1 MKVFEVLVE
10 RKEAPVGSTADL
22 GVWHGGIGALL
33 GDVVKR
39 ADGWYF
45 PDGTKMYDLQKI
57 ARAEKVHKAPP
68 TAPTTSKRPKAR
80 PEPSAS
86 VRPKARPTPVDS
98 NTLIHTV
105 VAGETVYSIARKY
118 KVHPSELYTLNDFDE
133 DTKLSI
139 GQEVEIPKDTDT
151 DKAPVIKNDNFKYDL
166 SKFNI
171 HEQRLIKR
179 GVANG
184 MGDLELAAFLA
195 QSAHETKNFKALTE
209 DASGNAYE
217 PKWIKN
223 KKTNKL
229 IQDNSKA
236 ELLGNKKKGD
246 GRLFKGR
253 GYLHLTGRW
262 NYTAAARE
270 LNNPE
275 ILSNPAIVATP
286 TVGLDTA
293 IWYWNKFVGPKVA
306 DWSNNTEVT
315 QKVNGGQTGVTARGE
330 YFDKYTKLINAAKQ
344 EKKK

>member
-1 MKVFEVLVE
+1 MKVFDILCEA
-10 RKEAPVGSTADL
+10 APVGSTADL
-22 GVWHGGIGALL
+22 GVWHGGLGAVL
-33 GDVVKR
+33 GDAEKR

-45 PDGTKMYDLQKI
+45 ADGTKIKDRSRI

-80 PEPSAS
+80 PEPSAP
-86 VRPKARPTPVDS
+86 VRPKARPTAVDS

-105 VAGETVYSIARKY
+105 IAGETVYSIARKY
-118 KVHPSELYTLNDFDE
+118 KVQPSELYALNDFDS

-139 GQEVEIPKDTDT
+139 GQKVEIPKDTET
-151 DKAPVIKNDNFKYDL
+151 DKAPVIKNNNFKYDL

-195 QSAHETKNFKALTE
+195 QSAHETQNFKKLTE
-209 DASGNAYE
+209 DTSGAKYE
-217 PKWIKN
+217 PKWVKD
-223 KKTNKL
+223 KKTKKL
-229 IQDNSKA
+229 RQVKGKA
-236 ELLGNKKKGD
+236 TIVGNKKKGD
-246 GRLFKGR
+246 GALFMGR

-275 ILSNPAIVATP
+275 ILSNPDIVATP
-286 TVGLDTA
+286 SVGLDTA
-293 IWYWNKFVGPKVA
+293 IWYWKLRVQPKIA

-315 QKVNGGQTGVTARGE
+315 QAVNGGQTGVTERGE
-330 YFDKYTKLINAAKQ
+330 YFDKYTKLITAAKQ

>member
-10 RKEAPVGSTADL
+10 RKEALVGSTADL

-45 PDGTKMYDLQKI
+45 ADGTKIKDPSRI

-68 TAPTTSKRPKAR
+68 TAPTTSKRPNAR

-86 VRPKARPTPVDS
+86 VRPKARPTPVD
-98 NTLIHTV
+98 
-105 VAGETVYSIARKY
+105 K
-118 KVHPSELYTLNDFDE
+118 

-151 DKAPVIKNDNFKYDL
+151 DKAPVIKNNNFKYDL

-195 QSAHETKNFKALTE
+195 QSAHETQNFKKLTE
-209 DASGNAYE
+209 DTSGAKYE
-217 PKWIKN
+217 PKWVKD
-223 KKTNKL
+223 KKTKKL
-229 IQDNSKA
+229 RQVKGKA
-236 ELLGNKKKGD
+236 TIVGNKKKGD
-246 GRLFKGR
+246 GALFMGR

-275 ILSNPAIVATP
+275 ILSNPDIVATP
-286 TVGLDTA
+286 SVGLDTA
-293 IWYWNKFVGPKVA
+293 IWYWNKFVEPKIA

-315 QKVNGGQTGVTARGE
+315 QAVNGGQTGATERGE
-330 YFDKYTKLINAAKQ
+330 YFDKYTKLITAAKQ

>member
-10 RKEAPVGSTADL
+10 RKEAPIGSTAAL
-22 GVWHGGIGALL
+22 GAWHGGIGALL

-45 PDGTKMYDLQKI
+45 ADGTKIKDPSRI

-86 VRPKARPTPVDS
+86 VRPK
-98 NTLIHTV
+98 
-105 VAGETVYSIARKY
+105 
-118 KVHPSELYTLNDFDE
+118 
-133 DTKLSI
+133 
-139 GQEVEIPKDTDT
+139 DTDT
-151 DKAPVIKNDNFKYDL
+151 DKAPVIKNNNFKYDL

-195 QSAHETKNFKALTE
+195 QSAHETQNFKKLTE
-209 DASGNAYE
+209 DTSGAKYE
-217 PKWIKN
+217 PKWVKD
-223 KKTNKL
+223 KKTKKL
-229 IQDNSKA
+229 RQVKGKA
-236 ELLGNKKKGD
+236 TIVGNKKKGD
-246 GRLFKGR
+246 GALFKGR

-275 ILSNPAIVATP
+275 ILSNPDIVATP
-286 TVGLDTA
+286 SVGLDTA
-293 IWYWNKFVGPKVA
+293 IWYWNKFVEPKIA

-315 QKVNGGQTGVTARGE
+315 QAVNGGQTGVTERGE

>member
-10 RKEAPVGSTADL
+10 RKEAPIGSTAAL
-22 GVWHGGIGALL
+22 GAWHGGIGALL

-45 PDGTKMYDLQKI
+45 ADGTKIKDPSRI

-80 PEPSAS
+80 TEPSAP
-86 VRPKARPTPVDS
+86 VRPKARPTPV
-98 NTLIHTV
+98 
-105 VAGETVYSIARKY
+105 
-118 KVHPSELYTLNDFDE
+118 
-133 DTKLSI
+133 
-139 GQEVEIPKDTDT
+139 EVEIPKDTET
-151 DKAPVIKNDNFKYDL
+151 DKAPVIKNNNFKYDL

-195 QSAHETKNFKALTE
+195 QSAHETQNFKKLTE
-209 DASGNAYE
+209 DTSGAKYE
-217 PKWIKN
+217 PKWVKD
-223 KKTNKL
+223 KKTKKL
-229 IQDNSKA
+229 RQVKGKA
-236 ELLGNKKKGD
+236 TIVGNKKKGD
-246 GRLFKGR
+246 GALFKGR

-270 LNNPE
+270 LNNPK
-275 ILSNPAIVATP
+275 ILSNPDIVATP
-286 TVGLDTA
+286 SVGLDTA
-293 IWYWNKFVGPKVA
+293 IWYWNKFVEPKIA

-315 QKVNGGQTGVTARGE
+315 QAVNGGQTGATERGE
-330 YFDKYTKLINAAKQ
+330 YFDKYTKLITAAKQ

>member
-22 GVWHGGIGALL
+22 GIWHGGLGALM

-45 PDGTKMYDLQKI
+45 ADGTKIKDPQRI
-57 ARAEKVHKAPP
+57 AQAEKVHIPPATSAPQ
-68 TAPTTSKRPKAR
+68 TSP
-80 PEPSAS
+80 
-86 VRPKARPTPVDS
+86 RPKARPTPADNDESRPAV
-98 NTLIHTV
+98 HTV
-105 VAGETVYSIARKY
+105 VAGDTVYKIARKY
-118 KVHPSELYTLNDFDE
+118 DLDAASIMAVNKGFNNE
-133 DTKLSI
+133 TKLSI
-139 GQEVEIPKDTDT
+139 GQQVKIPSTDVATVPPADTEKPT
-151 DKAPVIKNDNFKYDL
+151 ATTSGEYDL

-195 QSAHETKNFKALTE
+195 QSAHETQNFRKLTE
-209 DASGNAYE
+209 NTSGAKYE
-217 PKWIKN
+217 PKWVKD
-223 KKTNKL
+223 KKTKKL
-229 IQDNSKA
+229 RQVKGKA
-236 ELLGNKKKGD
+236 TIVGNKKKGD
-246 GRLFKGR
+246 GALFKGR

-275 ILSNPAIVATP
+275 ILSNPDIVATP
-286 TVGLDTA
+286 SVGLDTA
-293 IWYWNKFVGPKVA
+293 IWYWNRFVRPDVT
-306 DWSNNTEVT
+306 DWSNITAVT
-315 QKVNGGQTGVTARGE
+315 QEVNGGQTGVTDRGE